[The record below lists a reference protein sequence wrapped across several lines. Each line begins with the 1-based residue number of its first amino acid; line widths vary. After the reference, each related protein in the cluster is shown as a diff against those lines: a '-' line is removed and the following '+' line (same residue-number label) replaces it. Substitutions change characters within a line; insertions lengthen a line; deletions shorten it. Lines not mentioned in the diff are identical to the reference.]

1 MGATGRIRPGRTRVK
16 NARLCADRCGPT
28 GKGLGRPYR
37 RACAAVCGIMTVVD
51 NELPEAMDALIQLID
66 TMPGT
71 FRGEFQLG
79 YWGGVTEGADAWSVR
94 VEADI
99 EDTEFFV
106 TGSTP
111 SAVLRKALEE
121 AKRKIPPTSRSSP
134 D

>member
-1 MGATGRIRPGRTRVK
+1 MSLGPSPSKANASMSNRTLWVPPYAGTVR
-16 NARLCADRCGPT
+16 RCGSMT
-28 GKGLGRPYR
+28 
-37 RACAAVCGIMTVVD
+37 AVD
-51 NELPEAMDALIQLID
+51 SELPEAVDELIELID

-79 YWGGVTEGADAWSVR
+79 YWGGVTGGADAWSVR

-99 EDTEFFV
+99 EGTEFFL
-106 TGSTP
+106 TGNSP

-121 AKRKIPPTSRSSP
+121 TRRRIPPTAQSRS